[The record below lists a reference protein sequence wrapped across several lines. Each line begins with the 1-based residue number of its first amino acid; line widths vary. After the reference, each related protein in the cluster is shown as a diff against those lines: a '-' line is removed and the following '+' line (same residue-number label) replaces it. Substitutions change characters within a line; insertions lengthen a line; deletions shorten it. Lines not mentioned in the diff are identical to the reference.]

1 MERRSTTVS
10 LHSARR
16 FPAHFVDFSEIA
28 TGAHSLCLFFPA
40 AKLEQPESDEDE
52 EEDADVTAPL
62 DDDEEDSDADHN
74 EDED

>member
-1 MERRSTTVS
+1 MARRSTTVS
-10 LHSARR
+10 LPSPRR
-16 FPAHFVDFSEIA
+16 FPEHFRPLCEIA
-28 TGAHSLCLFFPA
+28 TGAHSLCFRPST

-62 DDDEEDSDADHN
+62 DDEEEDSDADHN